1 MPPAARST
9 TGRRRPG
16 GGVWRAAGATVVTGL
31 LVVALGVGCGNA
43 DNAERADGTGP
54 PTTSATSTGEA
65 ARPTTTA
72 TDDTPTTA
80 AGCAATAPPAA
91 GTERVELSSG
101 GADRWYDR
109 LVPTSYAGEP
119 TPLVVDLHGY
129 LSGAEGQAAMS
140 GFGTTSEQEGFVLAT
155 PQGNGDLAYWNAVP
169 HPDLPDD
176 VGFVADVIDDV
187 SAAVCIDRDRIYVDG
202 MSNGAFLAS
211 LVACE
216 LADRVAAVAAVAG
229 LLVPEDCAPSRSVPV
244 LAIHG
249 TADRYV
255 PVTGGR
261 GPALDDLA
269 WDDDS
274 TRAFDGLAFGDVA
287 EAAARWA
294 ELDGCDPE
302 PERTAVSDEVE
313 ATTYGGCDD
322 DATVELYVVDG
333 GGHAWPGSDFSH
345 ASADIVGPT
354 TFDIDA
360 TDLIWTFFEEHP
372 RP

>member
-1 MPPAARST
+1 M
-9 TGRRRPG
+9 
-16 GGVWRAAGATVVTGL
+16 WRAARATALTGL
-31 LVVALGVGCGNA
+31 LVLGLGAGCGSG
-43 DNAERADGTGP
+43 DDAERADGTDP
-54 PTTSATSTGEA
+54 PTTSVTSTGGAE
-65 ARPTTTA
+65 RPTTTA
-72 TDDTPTTA
+72 STTTA
-80 AGCAATAPPAA
+80 AGCAVTAPPAA

-109 LVPTSYAGEP
+109 LVPAAYDGEP

-140 GFGTTSEQEGFVLAT
+140 GFGATAEREGFVLAT

-187 SAAVCIDRDRIYVDG
+187 SAAVCIDPDRVYVDG
-202 MSNGAFLAS
+202 MSNGAFLTS

-229 LLVPEDCAPSRSVPV
+229 LLVPADCAPSRPVPV
-244 LAIHG
+244 LAVHG

-255 PVTGGR
+255 PFTGGR

-269 WDDDS
+269 WDGDS
-274 TRAFDGLAFGDVA
+274 SRAFDGLVFGDLT

-302 PERTAVSDEVE
+302 PTRTDVSDEVE
-313 ATTYGGCDD
+313 VIAYGDCAD
-322 DATVELYVVDG
+322 DAAVELFVVDG
-333 GGHAWPGSDFSH
+333 GGHAWPGSDVSR

-354 TFDIDA
+354 TFDVDA